1 MSTGTWWFLAGY
13 AGLAGLFLLEALAR
27 HDGPAVSMDAS
38 PDDRGT
44 SLMIGLAFAV
54 AACLPP
60 LLRLLPAGS
69 LPLAVAPAGLVIE
82 GAGLALRGWSMR
94 TLGRFYSRTLRIEG
108 DGHRLVR
115 TGPYRLVRHPGYA
128 GSLLIWAGFALT
140 SGSAVALVAVAAL
153 LGWTYGRRIAA
164 EERMLERRL
173 PEYADYR
180 AVTGALIPFIRRAGG
195 PRG

>member
-1 MSTGTWWFLAGY
+1 MSAGTWWLLAGY
-13 AGLAGLFLLEALAR
+13 AGLAGLLLLEALAR
-27 HDGPAVSMDAS
+27 HDGPAASMDTS

-44 SLMIGLAFAV
+44 SLTIGLAFAV

-60 LLRLLPAGS
+60 LLRLLPAGT

-94 TLGRFYSRTLRIEG
+94 TLGRFYSRTLRTEG

-115 TGPYRLVRHPGYA
+115 SGPYRLVRHPGYA

-140 SGSAVALVAVAAL
+140 SASALALVAVAAL
-153 LGWTYGRRIAA
+153 LGWAYGRRIAA
-164 EERMLERRL
+164 EERLLEQRL
-173 PEYADYR
+173 PGYADYR
-180 AVTGALIPFIRRAGG
+180 AVTGALLPVVRRRGG
-195 PRG
+195 PRR